1 MTLRSG
7 MWLGLALLTLL
18 GLAGTIVLWGQWQQI
33 PPEPGQNIQAQ
44 DATKQAA
51 HRLRLRVRNTCS
63 LMARGNGT
71 CETLSK
77 AEFDRRW
84 LAIPASRRSS
94 GRIDSLSRLICENP
108 AGP

>member
-1 MTLRSG
+1 

-18 GLAGTIVLWGQWQQI
+18 GLAGTLVFWGQWQQM
-33 PPEPGQNIQAQ
+33 PPKPEPNIQAQ
-44 DATKQAA
+44 EATKQAA

-63 LMARGNGT
+63 LMAREIGK
-71 CETLSK
+71 CETLSE

-84 LAIPASRRSS
+84 LAIPAARRSS
-94 GRIDSLSRLICENP
+94 GRIDNLSRLICENP